1 MAFVQVVR
9 RSMRPE
15 EYTDLRAGWLKRFLY
30 ESKYEITDI
39 EITDARQTGEN
50 TYEYYPG
57 GYRRLKKG
65 DIYFTPDGTVFFKA
79 KVTVPKE
86 MQGKELWLSMWKA
99 AEIIVKVNG
108 VYVGGMDPNRDR
120 VLLSPYIDS
129 GELLIEMEGYNRS
142 KPDDERNPDSMKLKG
157 CRQEFQGLYLATVNQ
172 DALSLFY
179 DLQLLLDVPWHIGS
193 LF

>member
-1 MAFVQVVR
+1 MAVLLILPELMEMFYMSGCRGMFEVCDRTTLYELDRGRNKKRSWDRRHGFCRTENRFSGIRFKEEEAMAFVQVVR

-65 DIYFTPDGTVFFKA
+65 DIYFTPDGTVF
-79 KVTVPKE
+79 
-86 MQGKELWLSMWKA
+86 L
-99 AEIIVKVNG
+99 
-108 VYVGGMDPNRDR
+108 
-120 VLLSPYIDS
+120 
-129 GELLIEMEGYNRS
+129 
-142 KPDDERNPDSMKLKG
+142 
-157 CRQEFQGLYLATVNQ
+157 RQK
-172 DALSLFY
+172 
-179 DLQLLLDVPWHIGS
+179 
-193 LF
+193 

>member
-57 GYRRLKKG
+57 GYR
-65 DIYFTPDGTVFFKA
+65 T
-79 KVTVPKE
+79 
-86 MQGKELWLSMWKA
+86 
-99 AEIIVKVNG
+99 
-108 VYVGGMDPNRDR
+108 
-120 VLLSPYIDS
+120 DS
-129 GELLIEMEGYNRS
+129 GEASAIC
-142 KPDDERNPDSMKLKG
+142 G
-157 CRQEFQGLYLATVNQ
+157 CKAF
-172 DALSLFY
+172 
-179 DLQLLLDVPWHIGS
+179 
-193 LF
+193 

>member
-57 GYRRLKKG
+57 GYRRLKVLDDLGVLVQFPSVVSFLLKILLCAVFP
-65 DIYFTPDGTVFFKA
+65 DQDQLVSTALYF
-79 KVTVPKE
+79 
-86 MQGKELWLSMWKA
+86 
-99 AEIIVKVNG
+99 
-108 VYVGGMDPNRDR
+108 
-120 VLLSPYIDS
+120 
-129 GELLIEMEGYNRS
+129 
-142 KPDDERNPDSMKLKG
+142 
-157 CRQEFQGLYLATVNQ
+157 
-172 DALSLFY
+172 SL
-179 DLQLLLDVPWHIGS
+179 
-193 LF
+193 

>member
-65 DIYFTPDGTVFFKA
+65 
-79 KVTVPKE
+79 
-86 MQGKELWLSMWKA
+86 
-99 AEIIVKVNG
+99 
-108 VYVGGMDPNRDR
+108 GGGDHCKGQWGLCGRH
-120 VLLSPYIDS
+120 
-129 GELLIEMEGYNRS
+129 GS
-142 KPDDERNPDSMKLKG
+142 KP
-157 CRQEFQGLYLATVNQ
+157 
-172 DALSLFY
+172 
-179 DLQLLLDVPWHIGS
+179 
-193 LF
+193 

>member
-65 DIYFTPDGTVFFKA
+65 DIYFCLLYTSD
-79 KVTVPKE
+79 
-86 MQGKELWLSMWKA
+86 A
-99 AEIIVKVNG
+99 A
-108 VYVGGMDPNRDR
+108 
-120 VLLSPYIDS
+120 
-129 GELLIEMEGYNRS
+129 
-142 KPDDERNPDSMKLKG
+142 DD
-157 CRQEFQGLYLATVNQ
+157 
-172 DALSLFY
+172 
-179 DLQLLLDVPWHIGS
+179 
-193 LF
+193 